1 MALIYPIGHFGKTL
15 KYRMLTILCP
25 VLITV
30 RWPDKRFP
38 AKGRLD
44 VAPYGVGAAL
54 SESGEVRLVRVPLPL
69 VKLVEKMRGRAFSV
83 RMQKP
88 GPTKRS
94 LAFRSAYVLEVLDGP
109 FPKRTAAKMEK
120 AEDLLDN
127 LALDT
132 PLFASFEAAER
143 YFCMLH
149 SLPTPESLAT
159 KVMARK

>member
-1 MALIYPIGHFGKTL
+1 M
-15 KYRMLTILCP
+15 
-25 VLITV
+25 
-30 RWPDKRFP
+30 
-38 AKGRLD
+38 
-44 VAPYGVGAAL
+44 GARSL
-54 SESGEVRLVRVPLPL
+54 
-69 VKLVEKMRGRAFSV
+69 